1 MTEFMSA
8 LESTLEIIITLSIHV
23 LECMGISII
32 LVGAFKAIYGLVK
45 RKPGV
50 RLKLAESMA
59 LALEF
64 KLGGEILRTVQVRAW
79 SEIAIVGAIILLR
92 GVLNLLIHH
101 EIKIEEERDER
112 MRALESEG
120 EQPTPRHADAHA
132 APAPAAQC
140 VFPSPDPERTAEW
153 YRQYLGCSAER
164 DGDGIALCGEGLRI
178 LLTPTQG
185 SPVRPNRMIYGGG
198 CDALIHVHDVQA
210 LERTLMA
217 QGVRIPRALEADG
230 DGFVAEDADGRW
242 LRFER
247 ARAD

>member
-32 LVGAFKAIYGLVK
+32 LVGAFKAIYGLAR

-112 MRALESEG
+112 MRALEAQG
-120 EQPTPRHADAHA
+120 EPTAAQPAHSA
-132 APAPAAQC
+132 LVSTAQC
-140 VFPSPDPERTAEW
+140 VFPTPDPERTAHW
-153 YRQYLGCSAER
+153 YRQCLGYDSER
-164 DGDGIALCGEGLRI
+164 DGDAIALSGEGARI

-198 CDALIHVHDVQA
+198 CDAVIRVRDVDA
-210 LERTLMA
+210 LQRTLMA
-217 QGVRIPRALEADG
+217 QGVMIPHALDR

-247 ARAD
+247 AGDN